1 MLFGEVL
8 VQRRLCLVGAFLASP
23 RVAGRTR
30 RSSPR
35 ALAPQEPCVFDTY
48 EADAKAAVAAAAAAA
63 ERAAPP
69 KLLERLLSGCVIG
82 AGWDE
87 DESMHGVHGGRLYW
101 DACAEPAR
109 EDSHAGFAESSG
121 GAVLS
126 DTLAQA
132 RAGAAPGGTRWSE
145 QGAPA

>member
-1 MLFGEVL
+1 MLFQAVVPSGC
-8 VQRRLCLVGAFLASP
+8 LC
-23 RVAGRTR
+23 VAGRTR
-30 RSSPR
+30 RGSPR
-35 ALAPQEPCVFDTY
+35 ALALQEPCVFDTS
-48 EADAKAAVAAAAAAA
+48 EADAKAAVAAAAAAAA

-109 EDSHAGFAESSG
+109 EDSHAGFAESTGS
-121 GAVLS
+121 AVLG

-132 RAGAAPGGTRWSE
+132 RARGGPRGDALVGAGSTCLRSWRTL
-145 QGAPA
+145 Q